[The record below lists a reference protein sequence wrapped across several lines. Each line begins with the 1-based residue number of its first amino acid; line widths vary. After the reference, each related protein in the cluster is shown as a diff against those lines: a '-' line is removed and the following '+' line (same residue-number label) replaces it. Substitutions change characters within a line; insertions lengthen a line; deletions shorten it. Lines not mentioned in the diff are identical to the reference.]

1 MQEYEDERLKEHVE
15 EILAELEGVLGPRVE
30 GEEEEWSDEEDGE
43 DGDDDDDT
51 ESALWA
57 DVVVYPD

>member
-1 MQEYEDERLKEHVE
+1 MRLDLKEHVE

-43 DGDDDDDT
+43 DGDDDD
-51 ESALWA
+51 EEMEGA
-57 DVVVYPD
+57 